1 MHTQFRKHQKMSMD
15 SWHMETFFGKSLK
28 TLLTFTGINHLHK
41 EMFEEL
47 NTMVGG
53 SILHL
58 CG

>member
-1 MHTQFRKHQKMSMD
+1 MHTQKHQKMSMD
-15 SWHMETFFGKSLK
+15 SWHGNFFWQIVAFKHLRA
-28 TLLTFTGINHLHK
+28 FLHK